1 MQVQD
6 YSPNKADWYHS
17 QRITDD
23 EYLPGVRDVATES
36 LRETPTSNEV
46 SEDPGGTWTHRLRC
60 RPK

>member
-23 EYLPGVRDVATES
+23 EYLPGVVIIIFIAFRAIRYSYIV
-36 LRETPTSNEV
+36 R
-46 SEDPGGTWTHRLRC
+46 
-60 RPK
+60 